1 MLQWAEEVG
10 QDVDALRKKAGVG
23 YGDGAEVPGKKRKLV
38 IGGDDHDG
46 DEGFGNDE

>member
-1 MLQWAEEVG
+1 MLQWAEEVE

-38 IGGDDHDG
+38 IDG